1 MKLLLCIMS
10 MVVSVFM
17 HAQIKGA
24 VIDEDSQPIGY
35 ANVTLYS
42 LPDSIFITGTI
53 TNELGQYAIDKIGDA
68 NSAFLKISALGYITE
83 TIYPIMQDRTI
94 QLQPNKYSLNEIV
107 VYGQ

>member
-10 MVVSVFM
+10 MFVSVFM

-42 LPDSIFITGTI
+42 LTSFSTSSIASFTLLCGAV
-53 TNELGQYAIDKIGDA
+53 G
-68 NSAFLKISALGYITE
+68 
-83 TIYPIMQDRTI
+83 
-94 QLQPNKYSLNEIV
+94 
-107 VYGQ
+107 